1 MDDFNINVLSE
12 AKNEYSSRLV
22 TILTPL
28 IIEGIK
34 SIFKEA
40 YELCNKNDETSK
52 YLMTFQNFLT
62 RIPRWNQQII
72 NEETKRIVHQSRCSF
87 LEDILTCVHIT
98 QLKIL
103 TSIRVSNRQKK
114 VSIDIPKLPDFIH
127 KIYIEFARKLYE
139 NVYLF
144 EARIAPLQQQ
154 KNMRECEIIC
164 RECILV
170 VVQASMPIEQ
180 ILRAYIDQDEEE
192 EIVQEIVTD
201 PIVPDN
207 AESNLEKGSIV
218 DSSANHNSLVVAKSP
233 ISLLTPPITTGQ
245 FGASSATEVAKEVT
259 PSTNASVK
267 KEDSVDPKLEL
278 QSAVSKITLPTPPK
292 EKTPSST
299 ATAAATASAA
309 SAASVASTPST
320 APESSK
326 SDNLTIKT
334 EKAGPTPVKETNGL
348 APSTL
353 SFSPKDNVIHYKN
366 TDKVTKIKATDSQVM
381 SAPKTLERLEQLS
394 QIRHNQ
400 RKIEDEGDDDDDGD
414 EGSLTIH
421 SGPPPALDALD
432 IQVLDSNLELQ
443 TPPLLT
449 GVEVL

>member
-1 MDDFNINVLSE
+1 MDDFNVNVLSE

-40 YELCNKNDETSK
+40 YELCNKNDETNK

-72 NEETKRIVHQSRCSF
+72 NEETKRIIQRSRCSY

-103 TSIRVSNRQKK
+103 TSIRVSSRQKK

-127 KIYIEFARKLYE
+127 KVYIEMARKLYE

-144 EARIAPLQQQ
+144 EARIVPLQQQ

-164 RECILV
+164 RECILA

-192 EIVQEIVTD
+192 EIVQELVSD
-201 PIVPDN
+201 PITPDN
-207 AESNLEKGSIV
+207 TKDSAENVSMV
-218 DSSANHNSLVVAKSP
+218 DSSANHNSSVVAKVLS
-233 ISLLTPPITTGQ
+233 SSLTPTVTTEQ
-245 FGASSATEVAKEVT
+245 SAVSSIKEKAKDVNLSDI
-259 PSTNASVK
+259 PVK
-267 KEDSVDPKLEL
+267 KEDSADPKLEL
-278 QSAVSKITLPTPPK
+278 KSVASMETLPTLPE
-292 EKTPSST
+292 EKSPVSAPSPSS
-299 ATAAATASAA
+299 AAAT
-309 SAASVASTPST
+309 PG
-320 APESSK
+320 PPKSSK

-334 EKAGPTPVKETNGL
+334 EKAHVIPVKETNAL
-348 APSTL
+348 APSSL
-353 SFSPKDNVIHYKN
+353 SFSPKDKVMHYKT
-366 TDKVTKIKATDSQVM
+366 TDKVTQMKAADSKIVT
-381 SAPKTLERLEQLS
+381 APKTLERLEQLS
-394 QIRHNQ
+394 QIRHDQ
-400 RKIEDEGDDDDDGD
+400 RKMEDEEEDD
-414 EGSLTIH
+414 EGQLTIH
-421 SGPPPALDALD
+421 SGSSPALDALD
-432 IQVLDSNLELQ
+432 IQVLDSKLELQ
-443 TPPLLT
+443 KPPILT
-449 GVEVL
+449 GIEVL

>member
-1 MDDFNINVLSE
+1 MDDFNVNVLSE

-40 YELCNKNDETSK
+40 YELCNKNEESSK

-72 NEETKRIVHQSRCSF
+72 DEETKRIIQRSRCSF

-154 KNMRECEIIC
+154 KNMRECELIC

-180 ILRAYIDQDEEE
+180 ILRAYIDEDEEE
-192 EIVQEIVTD
+192 EIIQEIVTD
-201 PIVPDN
+201 PVVPDKM
-207 AESNLEKGSIV
+207 EISPEKTLMA
-218 DSSANHNSLVVAKSP
+218 DSSVSKSGASP
-233 ISLLTPPITTGQ
+233 ISPLIPPATTIQ
-245 FGASSATEVAKEVT
+245 SDVSSTEEVKTVA
-259 PSTNASVK
+259 PSTDAPVK
-267 KEDSVDPKLEL
+267 KEENNSVNAKLEL
-278 QSAVSKITLPTPPK
+278 QSTNPTTPK
-292 EKTPSST
+292 ENPSSVAT
-299 ATAAATASAA
+299 TSTTAALVAA
-309 SAASVASTPST
+309 PLIASTKPTVS
-320 APESSK
+320 ESPKGDS
-326 SDNLTIKT
+326 LTIET
-334 EKAGPTPVKETNGL
+334 EKASSTPVKEIATVV
-348 APSTL
+348 PSAL
-353 SFSPKDNVIHYKN
+353 SFSPKDNIMHYKN
-366 TDKVTKIKATDSQVM
+366 TDKVTQIKATDSQIM
-381 SAPKTLERLEQLS
+381 SAPKTLERLEHLS
-394 QIRHNQ
+394 KIRHEQ
-400 RKIEDEGDDDDDGD
+400 RKMEDDVDDDDDGP
-414 EGSLTIH
+414 LTIH
-421 SGPPPALDALD
+421 SGSTPALDALD
-432 IQVLDSNLELQ
+432 IQVLDSSLELQ
-443 TPPLLT
+443 KPPVLT

>member
-1 MDDFNINVLSE
+1 MDDFNVNVLSE

-40 YELCNKNDETSK
+40 YELCNKNEESNK

-72 NEETKRIVHQSRCSF
+72 DEETKRIILRSRCSF

-144 EARIAPLQQQ
+144 EAGIAPLQQQ

-170 VVQASMPIEQ
+170 VVQAGMPIEQ

-192 EIVQEIVTD
+192 EIIQEIITD
-201 PIVPDN
+201 PVVHDKM
-207 AESNLEKGSIV
+207 ETGLEKTSTV
-218 DSSANHNSLVVAKSP
+218 NSSVNPVIAKPPVSSLISPATTSQSDVSPTEETKKVA
-233 ISLLTPPITTGQ
+233 PPTD
-245 FGASSATEVAKEVT
+245 
-259 PSTNASVK
+259 ASVK
-267 KEDSVDPKLEL
+267 KEEPNSVSAKLEL
-278 QSAVSKITLPTPPK
+278 QAPNPSTPK
-292 EKTPSST
+292 EKTAPV
-299 ATAAATASAA
+299 ASAPIA
-309 SAASVASTPST
+309 TVPTSTVTTESTASTP
-320 APESSK
+320 PK
-326 SDNLTIKT
+326 GDNFTIET
-334 EKAGPTPVKETNGL
+334 EKASPTLVKETNTII
-348 APSTL
+348 PSAL
-353 SFSPKDNVIHYKN
+353 SFSPKDNVMHYKH
-366 TDKVTKIKATDSQVM
+366 TDKVTQIKATDSQVM
-381 SAPKTLERLEQLS
+381 SAPKTLERLEHLS
-394 QIRHNQ
+394 KIRHEQ
-400 RKIEDEGDDDDDGD
+400 RKMEDDADDEDEGQ
-414 EGSLTIH
+414 LTIH
-421 SGPPPALDALD
+421 SGSVPTLDALD
-432 IQVLDSNLELQ
+432 IQILDSNLELQ
-443 TPPLLT
+443 KAPILT